1 MLDAA
6 APRGVDRHEIIAG
19 TVFVGWFATLTLV
32 NSFVKSDPR
41 AVQQALL
48 INPEVYKFPAV
59 AFATAMFLGLID
71 SLSGLAGNKSKQL
84 AIIPFVQNMVACTAF
99 LSFAY
104 PDSFLGSPVILDG
117 FGRLLR
123 KEKFTCADFKPPTR
137 TYFGCIPGSPGFC
150 PPGITAWCR
159 AGLDLCGKQEETERD
174 GQPPQPRSAPAAC

>member
-1 MLDAA
+1 MQSRFVVVGRRRGRRIRQEMLDAA

-123 KEKFTCADFKPPTR
+123 KESSHAQILSHPRAPTSDVYLEAR
-137 TYFGCIPGSPGFC
+137 GFVTQAYC
-150 PPGITAWCR
+150 VVQGRP
-159 AGLDLCGKQEETERD
+159 
-174 GQPPQPRSAPAAC
+174 